1 MQKIAYSFPLT
12 RLQKL
17 FTEKVLELSH
27 LRSLDSY
34 RAKVTCPSYMLAE
47 FYSVLDDFQNG
58 KVKYIQTTLSFRD
71 ELLEVIEEDYLLD
84 YSRMTKEYFI
94 ALLKSLKDESSTA
107 KHAKE
112 LEHALYFLIVT
123 NSGYIK
129 ASFSELKSLL
139 QYAKKKLCDNCK
151 AATLAQENCVNCEVA
166 HHYEVEKLASTL
178 VSELLNYG
186 WSKQYLHKYVKAKFS
201 QTSNFEQSWLD
212 FEHEFSGSP
221 TKDIVTVF
229 KLHGVA
235 KELSKFSGDELK
247 PQLSESYLPA
257 YDRIIKDE
265 KIEKW
270 LRPYGAYRFMVVQ
283 ADALDFQQVMK
294 KAKAELSNLLDLMH
308 LGYSE
313 TKLTVDSFALVY
325 NTAKLRKF
333 DLYPI
338 NYAIDG
344 AFKSD
349 TDNYRQFKNKV
360 ELIKSRGFIA
370 HEAKDKIET
379 AIRYLRAGS
388 EALELEQKFLNYW
401 IGLENIFSNNKP
413 TERTFERI
421 VKFFTV
427 AHSISYTK
435 RNLTEFHKDIRRVG
449 ALRDVGIKSDTP
461 IQYLDDVDI
470 FDTVISLGEKYPLLS
485 QRARQLKSAYFV
497 NHEKRKAYLSKHC
510 KNLERHLVR
519 MYRVRN
525 QLVHDAAIMQNIEN
539 ISGSLRYYLTFILN
553 KLIDFLSD
561 CKEKPLRLNQVTMD
575 DFFTHQ
581 ELVWTNLKKNELKIN
596 ELLRVPHSVEF
607 IL

>member
-1 MQKIAYSFPLT
+1 MQKVAFSFPLT
-12 RLQKL
+12 RLQRL
-17 FTEKVLELSH
+17 FVEKVLELSH

-47 FYSVLDDFQNG
+47 FYSVLDDFQKG
-58 KVKYIQTTLSFRD
+58 KIKYIQTLLSFRD
-71 ELLEVIEEDYLLD
+71 ELLNVVEEDYLLE
-84 YSRMTKEYFI
+84 YSRMSKDYFST
-94 ALLKSLKDESSTA
+94 LLKSLKDESSTA
-107 KHAKE
+107 KYSSE

-129 ASFSELKSLL
+129 ANFGELKHLL
-139 QYAKKKLCDNCK
+139 QHTKQILCESCEKAGACLPNC
-151 AATLAQENCVNCEVA
+151 NGCEVT
-166 HHYEVEKLASTL
+166 HYYEVERLAGTL

-186 WSKQYLHKYVKAKFS
+186 WSKQYIHKYVKGKFAQS
-201 QTSNFEQSWLD
+201 SNFDQSWQD

-221 TKDIVTVF
+221 NKDIVIVF

-235 KELSKFSGDELK
+235 DKLSKFNGDELK
-247 PQLSESYLPA
+247 PQLNEVYLPA

-265 KIEKW
+265 KLEKW
-270 LRPYGAYRFMVVQ
+270 LRPYGTYRFMVIQ
-283 ADALDFQQVMK
+283 TDALDFQQAMK

-325 NTAKLRKF
+325 NTSKLKRF

-349 TDNYRQFKNKV
+349 TSNYRQLKNKV
-360 ELIKSRGFIA
+360 ELIKSRSFVA

-413 TERTFERI
+413 TDRTFERI
-421 VKFFTV
+421 VKFFTT

-449 ALRDVGIKSDTP
+449 ALRDVGVKSDTP
-461 IQYLDDVDI
+461 IHYLEDVAV
-470 FDTVISLGEKYPLLS
+470 FDKIISLGETYPLLS
-485 QRARQLKSAYFV
+485 QRARVLKSAYFV
-497 NHEKRKAYLSKHC
+497 NHEKRKIYLAKHC

-525 QLVHDAAIMQNIEN
+525 QLVHDAAIMQNIESV
-539 ISGSLRYYLTFILN
+539 SGSLRYYLTFILN

-561 CKEKPLRLNQVTMD
+561 CKEKPLRANQVTMD

-596 ELLRVPHSVEF
+596 ELLQVPHSVDF